1 VEKME
6 NFERYSKSEFPSK
19 IFPEDSVLK
28 KLQDS
33 TLDTGMEN
41 IDNSLLDN
49 PLVAN
54 S

>member
-1 VEKME
+1 ME
-6 NFERYSKSEFPSK
+6 DFENYSKSIFPSK
-19 IFPEDSVLK
+19 AFSSNAVLK
-28 KLQDS
+28 KLQSDALDS
-33 TLDTGMEN
+33 GMEN